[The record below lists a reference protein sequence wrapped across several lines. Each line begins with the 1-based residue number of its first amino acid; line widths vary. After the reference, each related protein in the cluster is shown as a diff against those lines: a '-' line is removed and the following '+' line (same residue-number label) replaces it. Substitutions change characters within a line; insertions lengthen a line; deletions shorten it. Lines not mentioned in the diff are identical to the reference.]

1 MFKRFWG
8 FVILLALLISCSP
21 SLTLKSDYFNNGK
34 TLGILVLTGQ
44 IEYSNI
50 RLDKRGRKLREGRIS
65 SLGYTPISLVIAT
78 NYMQNG
84 AFDGPP
90 SIISRPQ
97 FLEILDNIDND
108 VDPTEKV
115 STFFIEEFNE
125 KRKKVKFIGAD
136 LDYELSEIPDFES
149 PNGRRIY
156 FNKDVRYM
164 KDKYQIDEL
173 LILRIRYGVTSIVVE
188 KLETSRDCFTSISAT
203 TINLD
208 DNSIIYSNLSTGS
221 VLVEPL
227 NLDNPSIRENLK
239 KGLLI
244 STDSTLN
251 TEERFFSKFPTSNQ

>member
-1 MFKRFWG
+1 
-8 FVILLALLISCSP
+8 
-21 SLTLKSDYFNNGK
+21 
-34 TLGILVLTGQ
+34 
-44 IEYSNI
+44 
-50 RLDKRGRKLREGRIS
+50 
-65 SLGYTPISLVIAT
+65 
-78 NYMQNG
+78 
-84 AFDGPP
+84 
-90 SIISRPQ
+90 
-97 FLEILDNIDND
+97 
-108 VDPTEKV
+108 
-115 STFFIEEFNE
+115 
-125 KRKKVKFIGAD
+125 
-136 LDYELSEIPDFES
+136 
-149 PNGRRIY
+149 
-156 FNKDVRYM
+156 M

-208 DNSIIYSNLSTGS
+208 DNSIIYSNLSTRS